1 MTRIE
6 FQNAVED
13 LFKVPHGSL
22 NDSDTRDSVEGWE
35 SFIEVDLVNL
45 IEKEFGIEA
54 ESEILEQDTFGDLVR
69 LLESKGVFAAGGR
82 QVGAPG

>member
-22 NDSDTRDSVEGWE
+22 KPSDSRDTVEGWE
-35 SFIEVDLVNL
+35 SFTDVDLLNL

-54 ESEILEQDTFGDLVR
+54 ESEILERETFGDLLK
-69 LLESKGVFAAGGR
+69 LLESRGAFGGESAASGS
-82 QVGAPG
+82 